1 MVEKANSL
9 SQICNLVKK
18 RIWGKRVSTQEQY
31 PTDLT
36 DSQWALIEPLLPVP
50 RKIPGGPGR
59 PTSNLRQVINGIL
72 YVNKTGCQW
81 RMTPKTYG
89 PWNTIYG
96 YFNLWSEQGV
106 WSHIM
111 DTLRGGVRVAQGRA
125 EQPSAGCLDSQS
137 VKTATQGES
146 TGYDGNKKI
155 KGRKRHVLVDTLG
168 LIIVVVVTAAAEGD
182 RLGLRTLLQRY
193 FNKGLRRLRKLWV
206 DGGYT
211 GSELK
216 QWVAGLKK
224 THKIA
229 LEVVERL
236 GDGFQ
241 VVKRRW
247 VVERT
252 FAWLFNYRRHSKDY
266 EVLTRNSE
274 SMIQISM
281 IHILVRRLA

>member
-1 MVEKANSL
+1 
-9 SQICNLVKK
+9 
-18 RIWGKRVSTQEQY
+18 VSTQDQY
-31 PTDLT
+31 PTDLS
-36 DSQWALIEPLLPVP
+36 DSQWELIEPLLPVSL
-50 RKIPGGPGR
+50 KIPGGPGR
-59 PTSNLRQVINGIL
+59 PPSDLRCVINGIL
-72 YVNKTGCQW
+72 YVTKTGCQW
-81 RMTPKTYG
+81 RMMPKSFG
-89 PWNTIYG
+89 HWNTIYG
-96 YFNLWSEQGV
+96 YFNRWSEQGV
-106 WSHIM
+106 WSRVM
-111 DTLRGGVRVAQGRA
+111 DTLRGSVRAARGRK
-125 EQPSAGCLDSQS
+125 EQPSAGCIDSQS
-137 VKTATQGES
+137 VKTATQGNT

-182 RLGLRTLLQRY
+182 RLGLRTLLKRY
-193 FNKGLRRLRKLWV
+193 FSKGLRRLRKLWV
-206 DGGYT
+206 DGGYS
-211 GSELK
+211 GKELK
-216 QWVAGLKK
+216 EWVAGLKK
-224 THKIA
+224 THKIV

-274 SMIQISM
+274 AMIQISM

>member
-1 MVEKANSL
+1 V
-9 SQICNLVKK
+9 V
-18 RIWGKRVSTQEQY
+18 
-31 PTDLT
+31 TD
-36 DSQWALIEPLLPVP
+36 
-50 RKIPGGPGR
+50 
-59 PTSNLRQVINGIL
+59 
-72 YVNKTGCQW
+72 
-81 RMTPKTYG
+81 YG
-89 PWNTIYG
+89 H
-96 YFNLWSEQGV
+96 V
-106 WSHIM
+106 
-111 DTLRGGVRVAQGRA
+111 RGGVRAGQGRKEA
-125 EQPSAGCLDSQS
+125 PSAGCVDSQS
-137 VKTATQGES
+137 VKTATQGNT
-146 TGYDGNKKI
+146 TGYDGGKRV

-168 LIIVVVVTAAAEGD
+168 LIVEVVVSSAAEGD
-182 RLGLRTLLQRY
+182 RAGLITLLKRY
-193 FNKGLRRLRKLWV
+193 SCKGLRRLRKLWV
-206 DGGYT
+206 DGGYS

-224 THKIA
+224 TYKIA
-229 LEVVERL
+229 LEIVERL